1 MSPIIELVA
10 SRPVGEWKSF
20 MTYRFI
26 VDSANV
32 LSEEIDQE
40 AFHFYS
46 TVLNGVP
53 EQRERWER
61 GVMRVGS
68 LSSLGEAI
76 GQVYVQR
83 HFPESAKAQMDEL
96 VENLRA
102 ALRQSIEQNDWM
114 SADTKDE
121 AYKKLEAF
129 RPKIAYP
136 DEWRDF
142 SSIAISRT
150 ICFRT
155 RRTSDCSTMRMKL
168 AGWVSRLTAR
178 NGA

>member
-61 GVMRVGS
+61 GVMRVGLEQSGRSNRTGLRPAS
-68 LSSLGEAI
+68 LS
-76 GQVYVQR
+76 R
-83 HFPESAKAQMDEL
+83 
-96 VENLRA
+96 
-102 ALRQSIEQNDWM
+102 
-114 SADTKDE
+114 
-121 AYKKLEAF
+121 
-129 RPKIAYP
+129 
-136 DEWRDF
+136 
-142 SSIAISRT
+142 ISQGT
-150 ICFRT
+150 
-155 RRTSDCSTMRMKL
+155 D
-168 AGWVSRLTAR
+168 G
-178 NGA
+178 

>member
-1 MSPIIELVA
+1 
-10 SRPVGEWKSF
+10 

-76 GQVYVQR
+76 
-83 HFPESAKAQMDEL
+83 
-96 VENLRA
+96 
-102 ALRQSIEQNDWM
+102 
-114 SADTKDE
+114 
-121 AYKKLEAF
+121 
-129 RPKIAYP
+129 
-136 DEWRDF
+136 
-142 SSIAISRT
+142 
-150 ICFRT
+150 
-155 RRTSDCSTMRMKL
+155 
-168 AGWVSRLTAR
+168 
-178 NGA
+178 